1 MTLVIAKWINK
12 KTADSICKKESTTGV
27 EQVNGMTTIA
37 MGKRVNL
44 NEADGCDNAV
54 IRGVG
59 HKSLGTEFNNR
70 VFGKLG
76 STQSPTRDAGF
87 VIDRELENLA
97 RKKTEEYKQS
107 KSNSK
112 RLRLNTD

>member
-76 STQSPTRDAGF
+76 STQSPTFCKHRSRARESGSQE
-87 VIDRELENLA
+87 DR
-97 RKKTEEYKQS
+97 RVQTEQE
-107 KSNSK
+107 
-112 RLRLNTD
+112 